1 MALPRTKPTN
11 CTEHTIEI
19 NNLKKDME
27 TVQRHEIKFNQT
39 VERVEASVESLNAAV
54 LKINIALEHFKD
66 IPEKIR
72 KLEDKSI
79 VYDLIKVGLAV
90 LFTIIVKDYYD
101 STVAIKEEKEYKV
114 ESTR

>member
-1 MALPRTKPTN
+1 MALPRKPTD
-11 CTEHTIEI
+11 CVEHTIEI

-27 TVQRHEIKFNQT
+27 TVQRHEKKFNET
-39 VERVEASVESLNAAV
+39 VERVETSIDSLNSAV

-90 LFTIIVKDYYD
+90 IFTIIVKDYYNN
-101 STVAIKEEKEYKV
+101 TVAIKEEKEYKV
-114 ESTR
+114 ENTR

>member
-1 MALPRTKPTN
+1 MALPRKPTD
-11 CTEHTIEI
+11 CIEHIIEI
-19 NNLKKDME
+19 SNLKKDME
-27 TVQRHEIKFNQT
+27 TVQRHEKKFDET
-39 VERVEASVESLNAAV
+39 VKRVETSIDSLNGAV
-54 LKINIALEHFKD
+54 LKINIALEHWKD

-90 LFTIIVKDYYD
+90 IFTIIVKDYYD
-101 STVAIKEEKEYKV
+101 NTVAIKEEKEYKV

>member
-1 MALPRTKPTN
+1 MALPRKPTD
-11 CTEHTIEI
+11 CIEHIIEI
-19 NNLKKDME
+19 SNLKKDIE
-27 TVQRHEIKFNQT
+27 TVQRHEKKFEET
-39 VERVEASVESLNAAV
+39 FKRVETSIDSLNGAV
-54 LKINIALEHFKD
+54 LKINIALEHWKD

-90 LFTIIVKDYYD
+90 IFTIIVKDYYD
-101 STVAIKEEKEYKV
+101 NTVAIKEEKEYKV